1 MTENTEVSVS
11 EKKKFT
17 RRGVIQSAGLVGIAF
32 AAMPLLSACGT
43 KEAVVA
49 VGKGSKTLRLGISGD
64 PAMLD
69 PAKGQQEIANTIMK
83 NTYAQWTD
91 YKEIDLGGGKL
102 KSDTTAVIGD
112 ALESMV
118 IEADGVTMRCKVRD
132 FKFPSGNNVTAD
144 DFIYTIER
152 TLELKVGSIF
162 VLNVIGITKLS
173 QVTKVNDMEFTVTLP
188 APSPIVGGMLH
199 DQTIG
204 LIDSVALKSV
214 AGASDPWG
222 EKYLTTNSLGGG
234 AYNLKEFVTGS
245 KVVLEANPEYHR
257 EAPFFDNVTMQIIPD
272 PNTRALLLE
281 SGEIDVATGISLAAV
296 SRLIGKENIDVIQ
309 IPSRLQNFMGLI
321 NNRAPFNNKKL
332 RQAVA
337 AALPY
342 EKFSNE
348 TLYGLATTPTGV
360 WPTEAPAAV
369 KQANNP
375 YVTDI
380 AKCKTLLAEGGKP
393 EGFTFNCELSTADD
407 DAKTMAIVVQSAL
420 AEVNITMNIK
430 ELAPA
435 IYQANLNAK
444 TGQSWIQTNLVDY
457 VDDPYYHL
465 FLWFTS
471 KSVLNW
477 FAYSSSELDGVAK
490 KLSTE
495 LDESTRS
502 TLAIEAQKILNDDV
516 PVIVLAEPKFVLAI
530 RSDITGVL
538 AEPDALLRL
547 RKLVRQ

>member
-1 MTENTEVSVS
+1 
-11 EKKKFT
+11 
-17 RRGVIQSAGLVGIAF
+17 
-32 AAMPLLSACGT
+32 
-43 KEAVVA
+43 
-49 VGKGSKTLRLGISGD
+49 
-64 PAMLD
+64 
-69 PAKGQQEIANTIMK
+69 
-83 NTYAQWTD
+83 
-91 YKEIDLGGGKL
+91 
-102 KSDTTAVIGD
+102 
-112 ALESMV
+112 
-118 IEADGVTMRCKVRD
+118 
-132 FKFPSGNNVTAD
+132 
-144 DFIYTIER
+144 
-152 TLELKVGSIF
+152 
-162 VLNVIGITKLS
+162 
-173 QVTKVNDMEFTVTLP
+173 
-188 APSPIVGGMLH
+188 
-199 DQTIG
+199 
-204 LIDSVALKSV
+204 
-214 AGASDPWG
+214 
-222 EKYLTTNSLGGG
+222 
-234 AYNLKEFVTGS
+234 
-245 KVVLEANPEYHR
+245 
-257 EAPFFDNVTMQIIPD
+257 MQIIPD